1 MEEREPQDITL
12 LDYVRIVWSRRWMV
26 GLITSSVVAFTIFF
40 TLRMKPVYES
50 QTSLLIES
58 NDAGALS
65 IFDPTGLMKQKFLI
79 NNECELLRSRS
90 LAQRVLDRARREGWT
105 PSKTTTEDVDWVAA
119 LRSRLTVSSLKDADV
134 ITIKMTA
141 GDPEEAAY
149 FANLF
154 ADEYRNQNISQ
165 NRGELSGVRQ
175 FLEEQ
180 LQKVEERLTQ
190 SEEELRRFK
199 SESGLVSLS
208 DEVESMVR
216 QLAEFESAENSALV
230 DKRALESRLAY
241 VTSQLEDS
249 RRGLVEDLDDST
261 NPLVVQLRDQLVAL
275 QTERTS
281 LLVRGAK
288 PSTPQIVELESKIEE
303 ARSNLAAE
311 TQKLVDRGLVPGDP
325 LVYNNELV
333 EKILGLR
340 TELEAASARASDLH
354 AVVQEFNSKLQT
366 LPDKEL
372 ELARRTREYTV
383 DENTYLMMK
392 QKYEEVRI
400 SEAGEIGNVRIID
413 TAIRVLDPVRPNKRL
428 NALLGL
434 LVGLGLGLALS
445 FFLEYLDTSLRSIEE
460 VEKKL
465 NTVVL
470 GAVSRWD
477 RPDRGEVGADESSRL
492 ITMNAPRSAVAEAY
506 RTVRTN
512 IGFAAVGAPL
522 RTIVVTSSGPKEGK
536 STTASNLA
544 VTMAQSGKR
553 VLLLDADLRRPVL
566 HKIFGIDRD
575 CGLTDHLVGTVELS
589 EIIHETAVDG
599 LFVVSSGSLP
609 PNPSELLG
617 SESMREVLDHL
628 QEEFDLIIID
638 TPPVMAVTDALVLIA
653 EVDGVIMIVEA
664 GTTAEQVAVRT
675 RQLIAPAARRF
686 LGVVLNNLDLSRG
699 YGYGRYGGYHYH
711 YQYHY
716 QSETEP
722 APGGR
727 RGARR
732 IARSMAL
739 LVVFFIA
746 VAAAMW
752 SSRDQQAQI
761 AASENLENLI
771 QSAPDGTVAQR

>member
-12 LDYVRIVWSRRWMV
+12 MDYVHIVWSRRWMV
-26 GLITSSVVAFTIFF
+26 GLITLSVVAFTVFF
-40 TLRMKPVYES
+40 TLRMKPVYEA

-90 LAQRVLDRARREGWT
+90 LAQRVLDRARQEGWT
-105 PSKTTTEDVDWVAA
+105 PPETASPDVDWVAA

-141 GDPEEAAY
+141 GDPDEAAY
-149 FANLF
+149 FANCF

-165 NRGELSGVRQ
+165 NRGELSGVRR

-180 LQKVEERLTQ
+180 LEKVEERLTQ
-190 SEEELRRFK
+190 SEEELRAFK
-199 SESGLVSLS
+199 TESGLVSLS

-241 VTSQLEDS
+241 VKSQLEES

-281 LLVRGAK
+281 LLVRGAR
-288 PSTPQIVELESKIEE
+288 PDAPQILELESKIAE
-303 ARSNLAAE
+303 ARSNLAEE

-333 EKILGLR
+333 EKILELS
-340 TELEAASARASDLH
+340 TELETASARAADLH
-354 AVVQEFNSKLQT
+354 AVVEEFNAKLQT

-392 QKYEEVRI
+392 KKYEEVRI

-413 TAIRVLDPVRPNKRL
+413 TAIPVLDPVRPNKRL
-428 NALLGL
+428 NTLLGL
-434 LVGLGLGLALS
+434 IVGLGLGLALS

-465 NTVVL
+465 NATVL
-470 GAVSRWD
+470 GAVSRWE
-477 RPDRGEVGADESSRL
+477 RPDSGETAGDESGRL

-544 VTMAQSGKR
+544 ITMAQSGKR

-566 HKIFGIDRD
+566 HKVFGVERD
-575 CGLTDHLVGTVELS
+575 CGLTDHLVGAVELS
-589 EIIHETAVDG
+589 EIIHETPVEG
-599 LFVVSSGSLP
+599 LCVVSSGSIP

-617 SESMREVLDHL
+617 SEAMRQVLGRL
-628 QEEFDLIIID
+628 QEQFDLIIID

-686 LGVVLNNLDLSRG
+686 LGVVLNNVDLSRG
-699 YGYGRYGGYHYH
+699 YGYGRYGSYHYH

-722 APGGR
+722 AAAGGR
-727 RGARR
+727 GGRR

-739 LVVFFIA
+739 LAIFFIA
-746 VAAAMW
+746 VAAAVW
-752 SSRDQQAQI
+752 SNRDQQSRI
-761 AASENLENLI
+761 AASENLEDLI
-771 QSAPDGTVAQR
+771 QAPPSGSVAQR